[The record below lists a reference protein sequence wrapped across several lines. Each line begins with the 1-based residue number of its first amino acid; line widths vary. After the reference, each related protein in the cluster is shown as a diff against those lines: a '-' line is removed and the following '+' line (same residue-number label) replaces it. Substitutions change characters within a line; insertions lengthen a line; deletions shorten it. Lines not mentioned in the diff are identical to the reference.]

1 VASRLPLGVS
11 RATATAMQTVQV
23 ACLASNSQDTLQCQA
38 EPRHERLRLLH
49 LWYAA
54 TSGLLCWEC
63 ALRTHVTVP
72 PLWPNEHKGV
82 VEQMLSEQTKNS
94 SHFVEWIPINI
105 KCTSAMSY
113 LKI

>member
-1 VASRLPLGVS
+1 MASRLPLGIL

-38 EPRHERLRLLH
+38 EPRRERLRLLH
-49 LWYAA
+49 YWRAA
-54 TSGLLCWEC
+54 TSGLLSWGY

-82 VEQMLSEQTKNS
+82 VEQMLSEQTKNYN
-94 SHFVEWIPINI
+94 HFVEWILINI
-105 KCTSAMSY
+105 KCTSAMLY
-113 LKI
+113 LKV